1 MRENIMKN
9 RAEARKR
16 NEENAKKAAEENE
29 EGMKQEECL
38 KRIEQMFPEVYK
50 GLMRYCEVQQDWEGK

>member
-1 MRENIMKN
+1 MKN

-50 GLMRYCEVQQDWEGK
+50 GLMRYCEV